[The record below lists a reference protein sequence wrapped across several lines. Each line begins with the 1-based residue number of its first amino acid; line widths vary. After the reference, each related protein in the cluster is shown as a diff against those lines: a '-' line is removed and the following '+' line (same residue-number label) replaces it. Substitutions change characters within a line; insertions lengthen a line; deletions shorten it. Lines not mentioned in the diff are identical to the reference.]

1 MALNKVEICGVNTS
15 SLPILKQEEKDE
27 LFRRIKQGDTKAR
40 NSILRNLRLVLSVIR
55 RFQNSNEN
63 PDDLF
68 QIGCIGLMKAVDNFD
83 DTLMVKFSTYAVPM
97 IIGEIRRYLR
107 DYNSIRV
114 SRSLR
119 DIAYKAIYAKENYIR
134 QNLKEPTMEE
144 IAEEIG
150 IEKEMIVY
158 ALDAI
163 QSPVSLYEPVYSE
176 GGDTLYVMDQISDRK
191 NKEEH
196 WLENLSLKEAMNRL
210 GSRERHI
217 IEMRFYEGKTQM
229 EVADEIGISQ
239 AQVSRLEK
247 THSRPCEIISVPD
260 PTL

>member
-1 MALNKVEICGVNTS
+1 
-15 SLPILKQEEKDE
+15 
-27 LFRRIKQGDTKAR
+27 
-40 NSILRNLRLVLSVIR
+40 
-55 RFQNSNEN
+55 
-63 PDDLF
+63 
-68 QIGCIGLMKAVDNFD
+68 MKAVDNFD

-144 IAEEIG
+144 IAKEIG

-247 THSRPCEIISVPD
+247 SALKTMRNYLRP
-260 PTL
+260 

>member
-15 SLPILKQEEKDE
+15 KLPILKAEEKEE
-27 LFRRIKQGDTKAR
+27 LFKKIKQGDKNAR
-40 NSILRNLRLVLSVIR
+40 EEYIKGNLRLVLSVIK

-68 QIGCIGLMKAVDNFD
+68 QIGCIGLMKAIDNFD
-83 DTLMVKFSTYAVPM
+83 DTLNVKFSTYAVPM
-97 IIGEIRRYLR
+97 IIGEVRRYLR

-119 DIAYKAIYAKENYIR
+119 DIAYKAIYAKENMIR
-134 QNLKEPTMEE
+134 KNLKEPTITE

-163 QSPVSLYEPVYSE
+163 QNPVSLFEPVYSE
-176 GGDTLYVMDQISDRK
+176 GGDTLYVMDQISDQK
-191 NKEEH
+191 NKEEF
-196 WLENLSLKEAMNRL
+196 WLENLSLREAMNRL

-217 IEMRFYEGKTQM
+217 IEMRFFEGKTQM
-229 EVADEIGISQ
+229 EVAEEIGISQ

-247 THSRPCEIISVPD
+247 NALRNMRNYLRT
-260 PTL
+260 